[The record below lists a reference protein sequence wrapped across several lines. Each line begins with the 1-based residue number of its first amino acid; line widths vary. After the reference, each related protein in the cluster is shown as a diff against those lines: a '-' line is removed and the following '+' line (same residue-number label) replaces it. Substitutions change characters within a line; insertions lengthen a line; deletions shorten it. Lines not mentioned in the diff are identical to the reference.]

1 MPHHCAV
8 PLCTSNSKTSPALSF
23 HKFPSDHAA
32 RATWIKNIRRDEA
45 AGVFEVTNSTRVCSL
60 HFRACDYHDPSEG
73 RKRQRLSQRKNKFL
87 KAGAVPTKFDCFPE
101 RLRPRSAETCRKR
114 RSPRSR
120 SAPQSPARKRTCTGP
135 SDSSP
140 DPECATES
148 GVQEEVGSTVEV
160 SQQDRGAR
168 PTRHSDRSDDHIHC
182 ACVSRLVDPEK
193 VEQLNSALQEER
205 AVNAKLWE
213 DLQKERTANDKLSE
227 DLQKEKQRR
236 DISFERH
243 RHNDD
248 KIRHYTGTSLPSV
261 LPPDK
266 LRLSSRPPSSAAS
279 KPSLQLDDIQPI
291 GRFPIQTC
299 TRNVI
304 FRQAV
309 SGSNVSS
316 PCVHNPKLADK
327 SKDVVETK
335 AQPARSTADMTMTT
349 EAERR
354 TPFATTPKSITSYIS
369 SVRNGSITLECI
381 KDC

>member
-23 HKFPSDHAA
+23 HKFPSDLAA

-168 PTRHSDRSDDHIHC
+168 LARHSDRSDDHIHC

-213 DLQKERTANDKLSE
+213 DLQKERAANDKLRE

-243 RHNDD
+243 DTTMTRSGTTLVPVYRRSYLLTSSGFLPDLRAPRQASHRFNSTTFSRSGDFPF
-248 KIRHYTGTSLPSV
+248 KLAPGTSSS
-261 LPPDK
+261 DK
-266 LRLSSRPPSSAAS
+266 R
-279 KPSLQLDDIQPI
+279 
-291 GRFPIQTC
+291 
-299 TRNVI
+299 
-304 FRQAV
+304 
-309 SGSNVSS
+309 
-316 PCVHNPKLADK
+316 
-327 SKDVVETK
+327 
-335 AQPARSTADMTMTT
+335 
-349 EAERR
+349 
-354 TPFATTPKSITSYIS
+354 
-369 SVRNGSITLECI
+369 
-381 KDC
+381 